1 MISPGNVASALP
13 LWLLLVLL
21 HQPLHTYPTTTA
33 GADATATTKNMLPLR
48 FCAAA
53 STTAVRRLHGAAGR
67 LLLQQQS
74 VAIDNNPSAV
84 PDYAFAFE

>member
-1 MISPGNVASALP
+1 MIFPGSVASALP

-21 HQPLHTYPTTTA
+21 HQPLLTYPTTTA
-33 GADATATTKNMLPLR
+33 GSDVTTKNMLPLR

-53 STTAVRRLHGAAGR
+53 STTTIRRLHGAAGR
-67 LLLQQQS
+67 LLQQQPS
-74 VAIDNNPSAV
+74 VAIDNDPSAV